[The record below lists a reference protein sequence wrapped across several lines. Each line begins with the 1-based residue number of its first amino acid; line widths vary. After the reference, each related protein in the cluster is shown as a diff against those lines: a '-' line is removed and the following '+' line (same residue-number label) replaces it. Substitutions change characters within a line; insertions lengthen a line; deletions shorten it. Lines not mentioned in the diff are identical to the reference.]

1 MKDILILRKGKTSC
15 RTLYNQY
22 RGMGDTKDVEAALE
36 AYKDKVIYINKITF
50 GSTELS
56 EIIKELGTENEEL
69 TVDFVGVCTGI
80 CIISNAI
87 ISKAFAPGA
96 DIRVIES
103 ACACVTPDS
112 HKMQLKQ

>member
-1 MKDILILRKGKTSC
+1 M
-15 RTLYNQY
+15 
-22 RGMGDTKDVEAALE
+22 EAALE